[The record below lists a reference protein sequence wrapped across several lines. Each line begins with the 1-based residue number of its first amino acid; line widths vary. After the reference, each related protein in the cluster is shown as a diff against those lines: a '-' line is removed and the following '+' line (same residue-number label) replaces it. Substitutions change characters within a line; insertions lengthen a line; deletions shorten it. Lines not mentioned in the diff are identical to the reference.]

1 MMTPISRRSFVS
13 GATTLLLA
21 SPVAAEVQQPKRPWR
36 IGMFNAVVRLP
47 ESVAGQEWSR
57 EELRSRGY
65 VQGQNV
71 VYEERWAEGHAERL
85 PDLAADLVRLNVD
98 VIVAVGTAQV
108 LAARKV
114 TTTIPI
120 VVVSATLPV
129 EMGLVASLAGRPQ
142 VFDDAWT
149 KRLAISRR
157 DFGTGMTSAEV
168 TELTRQIDL
177 SALREYRDA
186 VGKRTREVV

>member
-21 SPVAAEVQQPKRPWR
+21 LPLAADAQQPKRLWR
-36 IGMFNAVVRLP
+36 IGMFNAGVRLP
-47 ESVAGQEWSR
+47 ESVAGQEWFR

-85 PDLAADLVRLNVD
+85 PDLATDLVRLNVD
-98 VIVAVGTAQV
+98 VIVAVGTAQA

-120 VVVSATLPV
+120 IVVSATLPV
-129 EMGLVASLAGRPQ
+129 EMGLVASLARPGGN
-142 VFDDAWT
+142 VT
-149 KRLAISRR
+149 
-157 DFGTGMTSAEV
+157 GTHGCGNSGNV
-168 TELTRQIDL
+168 
-177 SALREYRDA
+177 
-186 VGKRTREVV
+186 

>member
-21 SPVAAEVQQPKRPWR
+21 LPLAAEAQQPKRLWS
-36 IGMFNAVVRLP
+36 IGVFNAGVRLP
-47 ESVAGQEWSR
+47 ESVAGQEWFR

-85 PDLAADLVRLNVD
+85 PDLATDLVRLNVD
-98 VIVAVGTAQV
+98 VIVAVGTAQA

-120 VVVSATLPV
+120 IVVSATLPV
-129 EMGLVASLAGRPQ
+129 EMGLVASLARPGGN
-142 VFDDAWT
+142 VT
-149 KRLAISRR
+149 
-157 DFGTGMTSAEV
+157 GTHGCGNSGNV
-168 TELTRQIDL
+168 
-177 SALREYRDA
+177 
-186 VGKRTREVV
+186 